1 MGAVDACVRQSSDLV
16 EGLSG
21 RRPGLSPGRSCPSAA
36 FSVARQGGWTLGKG
50 KLQPEMEFAFPSPR
64 RGAARECVGSSRLTS
79 RVSDW
84 GHCDGPGAAQLVC
97 RTVRTGARGG
107 GRAPATLPAL
117 GRGRRRPPQ
126 RSRDTAPVTGVDGWE
141 RASASAPFPSWLQR
155 KRESLANAGRGDP
168 VGEEPSE

>member
-84 GHCDGPGAAQLVC
+84 GHWMGPGLPSSYAGRSAPEPGAVAAHLPRC
-97 RTVRTGARGG
+97 LRSGG
-107 GRAPATLPAL
+107 EGDDRLSAL
-117 GRGRRRPPQ
+117 GTRR
-126 RSRDTAPVTGVDGWE
+126 
-141 RASASAPFPSWLQR
+141 L
-155 KRESLANAGRGDP
+155 
-168 VGEEPSE
+168 